1 MHEGIT
7 GYFSP
12 LLLYLGKNKGRV
24 IVLFPV
30 NYCGER
36 RVFLQPLHLLQ
47 VLCLQARKSNIT
59 VPNSGTKFGQW
70 GLCWKLDIFWI
81 ILWTLTSLGLLG
93 GTGGCCLPEKQE
105 LESLSHTSSNLDAG
119 WRQEGV
125 KNVQR
130 RKKVKNYNCSLMTW
144 RL

>member
-1 MHEGIT
+1 MYEGIT

-36 RVFLQPLHLLQ
+36 RVFLQSLHLLQ
-47 VLCLQARKSNIT
+47 VFCLQARKSNIT
-59 VPNSGTKFGQW
+59 VPDSGTKFGHW
-70 GLCWKLDIFWI
+70 GLCLKLDIFWI
-81 ILWTLTSLGLLG
+81 ILWKLTSLGPLG
-93 GTGGCCLPEKQE
+93 GTGGCCLPGKTRTGVPFP
-105 LESLSHTSSNLDAG
+105 SLFQPRCWLKT
-119 WRQEGV
+119 EGV
-125 KNVQR
+125 TNVQR
-130 RKKVKNYNCSLMTW
+130 RKKVRNYNCSLMTW